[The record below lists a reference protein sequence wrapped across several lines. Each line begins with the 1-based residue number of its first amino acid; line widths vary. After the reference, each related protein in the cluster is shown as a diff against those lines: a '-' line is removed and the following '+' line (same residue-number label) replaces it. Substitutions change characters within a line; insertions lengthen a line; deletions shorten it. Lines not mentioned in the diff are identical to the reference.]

1 MKTFLVALVAVFAL
15 ATPGLA
21 RANVVTDWNRTMIDA
36 LETAKTPPPP
46 SARIAAIVQTSVYD
60 AVNGVERRFAPY
72 HVDADAPR
80 GASQR
85 AAAAAAAHE
94 ALVALIPAEKAMLD
108 KRLATSLAQIGGDPD
123 SNDQSVARGLD
134 WGKSVAD
141 QILAWRSTDGFS
153 AALPPYTAG
162 GLPGDWAP
170 TPPAFGPPLF
180 RQFANMTPFALT
192 SPAQFL
198 PAGPPSLTS
207 ERYAQDPNEV
217 KALGSTTSTVRTPY
231 QTQTAVFWQVDTPAA
246 IWNRVADTLV
256 DEHNTTLSESSRVL
270 ALMNVALADATI
282 SIWNAKNV
290 FDTWRPFTAIRE
302 AGSDGNPDTTADPS
316 WTPLLATPQ
325 FQEYPSAHSGVSEA
339 ATSVLASF
347 YGDDTAITA
356 TSAGLPG
363 VERTFSTFSDA
374 VAQVV
379 DARIFA
385 GFHFRFSCDD
395 AVAMGAKVADYVT
408 RTVARPANGEK
419 AGQLGG

>member
-1 MKTFLVALVAVFAL
+1 MV
-15 ATPGLA
+15 
-21 RANVVTDWNRTMIDA
+21 
-36 LETAKTPPPP
+36 
-46 SARIAAIVQTSVYD
+46 
-60 AVNGVERRFAPY
+60 
-72 HVDADAPR
+72 
-80 GASQR
+80 
-85 AAAAAAAHE
+85 
-94 ALVALIPAEKAMLD
+94 PAF
-108 KRLATSLAQIGGDPD
+108 
-123 SNDQSVARGLD
+123 

-207 ERYAQDPNEV
+207 ERYAQDLNEV
-217 KALGSTTSTVRTPY
+217 KTLGSTTSTVRTPY

-347 YGDDTAITA
+347 YGDDTAITGHVCGPPRCRA
-356 TSAGLPG
+356 HVLDVLGRGRASCRRAHLRGLPFPLLVRRRRRDG
-363 VERTFSTFSDA
+363 RQGRGPRDANRRATGQRGEGGPARRVEAGRGRRGAPLPDRLGLYRSRLGIKRA
-374 VAQVV
+374 PRPWVA
-379 DARIFA
+379 
-385 GFHFRFSCDD
+385 
-395 AVAMGAKVADYVT
+395 
-408 RTVARPANGEK
+408 
-419 AGQLGG
+419 

>member
-15 ATPGLA
+15 ATPGFA

-46 SARIAAIVQTSVYD
+46 AARIAAIVQTSVYD
-60 AVNGVERRFAPY
+60 AVDGIERRFAPY

-94 ALVALIPAEKAMLD
+94 ALVVLFPAQKAMLD
-108 KRLATSLAQIGGDPD
+108 SRLAASLPQIGGDPD
-123 SNDQSVARGLD
+123 SNDQSVVRGVD
-134 WGKSVAD
+134 WGKYVAD
-141 QILAWRSTDGFS
+141 QILAWRATDGFS
-153 AALPPYTAG
+153 AVLPPYVAG

-170 TPPAFGPPLF
+170 TPPAFGPPVF
-180 RQFANMTPFALT
+180 RQFANMTPFALM
-192 SPAQFL
+192 SPGQFL
-198 PAGPPSLTS
+198 PAGPPPLTS
-207 ERYAQDPNEV
+207 ARYAQDLNEV
-217 KALGSTTSTVRTPY
+217 RAFGSATSIVRTPY
-231 QTQTAVFWQVDTPAA
+231 QTETAVFWQVDTPTA
-246 IWNRVADTLV
+246 IWNRVADELI
-256 DEHNTTLSESSRVL
+256 DEHNTTLSETSRVL

-302 AGSDGNPDTTADPS
+302 AGSDGNPDTTVDPS
-316 WTPLLATPQ
+316 WVPLLATPQ

-347 YGDDTAITA
+347 YGDDTAITV

-363 VERTFSTFSDA
+363 VERKFSTFSDA

-395 AVAMGAKVADYVT
+395 AVAMGAEVADYAM
-408 RTVARPANGEK
+408 RTVARPVNGGKE
-419 AGQLGG
+419 GQLGG